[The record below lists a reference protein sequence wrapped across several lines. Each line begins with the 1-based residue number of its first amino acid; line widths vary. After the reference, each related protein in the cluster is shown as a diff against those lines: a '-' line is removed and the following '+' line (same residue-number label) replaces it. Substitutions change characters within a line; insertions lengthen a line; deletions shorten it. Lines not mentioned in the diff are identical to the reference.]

1 MLLPGRTRAMC
12 IRKLAR
18 EDRIDSV
25 RVDKAIR
32 ARKPIDKDALA
43 AIGITADAPTPP
55 EVKDTAEKETAP
67 VAEPEPEPA
76 ASTSGPGRA
85 QEEASDEDDDDFEGA
100 PFGESAPFGAS
111 KSKPAAAPAPAGDS
125 DDEEMEAV
133 A

>member
-43 AIGITADAPTPP
+43 AIGITADAATPP

-67 VAEPEPEPA
+67 VAEPEPAAA
-76 ASTSGPGRA
+76 ASTSGPSGA
-85 QEEASDEDDDDFEGA
+85 QEASDEDNDDFEGA

-125 DDEEMEAV
+125 DDEEMETV